1 MDNKF
6 TEEDKEKVVQF
17 LNLVAKNANFNV
29 NTSQIIE
36 YFKLLSFMQQTLI
49 PKIDDNIL
57 ELKKIIEDN
66 KEE

>member
-6 TEEDKEKVVQF
+6 NEEDKEKVVQF
-17 LNLVAKNANFNV
+17 LNIIAKNANFNL
-29 NTSQIIE
+29 NTAQIIE

-49 PKIDDNIL
+49 PKIDDNIM
-57 ELKKIIEDN
+57 ELKKIIEDS